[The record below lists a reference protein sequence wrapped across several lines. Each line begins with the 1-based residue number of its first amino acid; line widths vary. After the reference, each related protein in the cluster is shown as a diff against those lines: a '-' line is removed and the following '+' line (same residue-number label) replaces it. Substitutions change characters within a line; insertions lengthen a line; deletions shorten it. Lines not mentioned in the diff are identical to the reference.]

1 MHAGAQATS
10 VLRGGADRVRL
21 VPHSVDRAPL
31 EANRHLVLLELIDT
45 SSPAERSGLD
55 LVAVLDVSWSM
66 WGDKLDKLKTAMK
79 FVISKLG
86 SMDRLSIVSFSN
98 DAARLCPLRSMT
110 GDTKEEMVKGIVEK
124 KLHAGGGTNM
134 RAGLETGLRVLAG
147 RQLSSGRVASIIL
160 MSDGQA
166 DSVNETRA
174 VDTSGVAVYTFG
186 FGADQDAEVHSSHTS
201 SLYSLMPFSIYCA
214 RVIN

>member
-1 MHAGAQATS
+1 MILH
-10 VLRGGADRVRL
+10 R
-21 VPHSVDRAPL
+21 
-31 EANRHLVLLELIDT
+31 I
-45 SSPAERSGLD
+45 SS
-55 LVAVLDVSWSM
+55 
-66 WGDKLDKLKTAMK
+66 
-79 FVISKLG
+79 I
-86 SMDRLSIVSFSN
+86 
-98 DAARLCPLRSMT
+98 
-110 GDTKEEMVKGIVEK
+110 EMVKGIVEK
-124 KLHAGGGTNM
+124 KLHADGGTNM

-160 MSDGQA
+160 MSDGQ
-166 DSVNETRA
+166 DSLHEPRA